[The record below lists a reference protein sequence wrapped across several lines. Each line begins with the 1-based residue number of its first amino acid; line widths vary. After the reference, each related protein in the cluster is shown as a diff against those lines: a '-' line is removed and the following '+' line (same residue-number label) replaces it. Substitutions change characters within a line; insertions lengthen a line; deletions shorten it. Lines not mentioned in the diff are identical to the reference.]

1 MEENLDWLEPPTLED
16 VAHLPR
22 YQAESFSGAPELIRW
37 VRKEEPFVLSV
48 EGMPTEISRRI
59 VDFLCGAVFL
69 AGGSIRRLTMDHFL
83 ITPPED

>member
-22 YQAESFSGAPELIRW
+22 YRAENFSDAMELVRW
-37 VRKEEPFVLSV
+37 VRQKQPFVLSI
-48 EGMPTEISRRI
+48 EGMPTEVSRRI
-59 VDFLCGAVFL
+59 VDFLSGAVFL
-69 AGGSIRRLTMDHFL
+69 AEGSIHRLTMDHFL